1 MVVDTAID
9 KNACEEGIDDVRAT
23 TDGVRNGGLELA
35 ADGIAVLGP
44 AAVIGTMEV
53 LLVGPREGTIME
65 EGLLEGRPKDM

>member
-1 MVVDTAID
+1 MVVCD
-9 KNACEEGIDDVRAT
+9 EGIDDVRAT
-23 TDGVRNGGLELA
+23 TDGVTNGLELA